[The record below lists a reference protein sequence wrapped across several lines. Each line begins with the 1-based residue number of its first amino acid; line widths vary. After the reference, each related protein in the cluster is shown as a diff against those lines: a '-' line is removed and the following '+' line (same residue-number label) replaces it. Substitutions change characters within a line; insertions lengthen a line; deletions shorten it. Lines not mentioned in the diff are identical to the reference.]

1 MDHHRQLPSGLRHLQ
16 QPGGSMDKAPPD
28 PVVPHLGELSA
39 GVAVIPEAGGE
50 VFQKEIKWKGLV
62 RETGKENREG
72 KKKKSRSWRPEPA
85 EIRLPSASA
94 AGFSL

>member
-1 MDHHRQLPSGLRHLQ
+1 
-16 QPGGSMDKAPPD
+16 MDKAPPD

-62 RETGKENREG
+62 RETGKENREEE
-72 KKKKSRSWRPEPA
+72 KKKKQE
-85 EIRLPSASA
+85 LA
-94 AGFSL
+94 AGACRDPSPERLRCWF